1 MEQEN
6 NVQLIRKILAGDD
19 TAFSALVEK
28 YQKSIHAL
36 VWRKIDDFHIAEELT
51 QDTFLNAYK
60 NLSTLKDPS
69 QFAGWL
75 YVIANRLCINWIQRN
90 KSKMQSLASTPL
102 EEIEYSS
109 YNHYVLA
116 QREVEAT
123 ERRHHLVK
131 TLLEKLPE
139 SERTVITLYYLGGMK
154 SKDISKFLG
163 VSVNTVTSRL
173 QRARK
178 RLAQEEELLV
188 QEVLGGVHISTGLT
202 QNIMRHVA
210 EMKPTPPPTGKP
222 LLPWMAFGTA
232 TVLVFLLMLGMSNQY
247 LLRFQKPYSF
257 EALSEPTI
265 EIIDTPIT
273 LAIDSKPAVRTQ
285 AGRDVPLSENTGA
298 GLQASENVLAPN
310 TQNNSFRSSTSPWT
324 QASGPQGSP
333 VFEIFATSGG
343 TVYATTPT
351 NIYRLTTDAA
361 AWTPI
366 NIDTPIRGFGMPMTE
381 HKGVLYIVYPDQV
394 LTSIDNGET
403 WNALAPRPK
412 GHAVGLVIT
421 DETEEN
427 SSQDHVSMYLAL
439 RDNGIFHS
447 INGGKQW
454 TPLNEG
460 LSVKRIYAVAAVG
473 NTVFAGTNEGL
484 YRLNS
489 GVWEQLPVEIYNA
502 VHSLAVIE
510 NNLYAGMGSDPFV
523 LGLPKADGKYTVQIV
538 NKDNTP
544 LWKIFHSTD
553 LGASWTEITPKDE
566 FSVMRAPR
574 GVKILAS
581 GKRLLVSDAVLSFRS
596 NDRGQTWTNL
606 GFDRN
611 AITQNIFP
619 AVAVNEN
626 TFYRAGEFGIHR
638 TTDAGAS
645 WHPFMNGILGTRME
659 SLIGLNDR
667 LFVHTGSDIVQSTD
681 GGESWKSIHIDS
693 NEQTFESTE
702 QELSH
707 INFSY
712 NSQMIG
718 AGGDLYGIV
727 PEKYNLRVFRLSVE
741 GDVLTPIQ
749 EVTAFQGAMLS
760 NELVAAIAEAEEI
773 YLPDDIERDPK
784 LTNALSY
791 IVSFAKVGGFAVSGE
806 TFYIEHQRSLF
817 KWKPGD
823 PKWINTG
830 LIDLGKQSSEDLR
843 KGFKLAVSGETVY
856 VGKRAGR
863 LFQSLDEGNSWK
875 DITSRLPL
883 HFSYFNEILFV
894 GSTVYVAT
902 DTGVLSSQNGES
914 WRVLTDG
921 MGKHIVVDRFAVDG
935 TTVYSAG
942 DTGLYRLDTGGR
954 WEQISPSVPDKVI
967 SLVINKD
974 RLYIATQQHG
984 IFHSPLPEE
993 YRNELS
999 QRWDDPK
1006 NEQ

>member
-1 MEQEN
+1 MKQEN
-6 NVQLIRKILAGDD
+6 DVQLINQILAGDD
-19 TAFSALVEK
+19 TAFSTLVEK
-28 YQKSIHAL
+28 YQKGIHAL
-36 VWRKIDDFHIAEELT
+36 VWRKIGDFHYAEEIT

-60 NLSTLKDPS
+60 NLSTLKEPS

-75 YVIANRLCINWIQRN
+75 YVIANRLCINWNQRN
-90 KSKMQSLASTPL
+90 KSKMQSLASTPM
-102 EEIEYSS
+102 EKIERSS
-109 YNHYVLA
+109 YNHHVLE
-116 QREVEAT
+116 QREAEAM

-154 SKDISKFLG
+154 SKEIGKFLG
-163 VSVNTVTSRL
+163 VSVHTVTSRL

-202 QNIMRHVA
+202 QNIMRQVA
-210 EMKPTPPPTGKP
+210 EIRPIPPPVGKP

-232 TVLVFLLMLGMSNQY
+232 AVLVLLVMLGISNQY

-257 EALSEPTI
+257 EAQSEPTI
-265 EIIDTPIT
+265 EIVDAPIV

-285 AGRDVPLSENTGA
+285 AGRDVIPNEHTGA

-310 TQNNSFRSSTSPWT
+310 TQNNSFRSSTSQWV

-351 NIYRLTTDAA
+351 NIYRLTADAA
-361 AWTPI
+361 VWTPI
-366 NIDTPIRGFGMPMTE
+366 NIDTPVRGFGMSMTE
-381 HKGVLYIVYPDQV
+381 HRGVLYIVYSNQV

-403 WNALAPRPK
+403 WKALAARPK
-412 GHAVGLVIT
+412 GHAVGLIIT
-421 DETEEN
+421 SETQEN
-427 SSQDHVSMYLAL
+427 NSQDLVSMYLAL

-447 INGGKQW
+447 IDGGKQW

-460 LSVKRIYAVAAVG
+460 LSGKRIYAVAVVG

-489 GVWEQLPVEIYNA
+489 SVWEQLQVDVSNA
-502 VHSLAVIE
+502 VHSLATTG
-510 NNLYAGMGSDPFV
+510 NNLYVGMGSDPFV
-523 LGLPKADGKYTVQIV
+523 LGPPKAGGKYAVHIV
-538 NKDNTP
+538 SKDSSS
-544 LWKIFHSTD
+544 LWKIYHSID
-553 LGASWTEITPKDE
+553 LGESWTEITPKDE
-566 FSVMRAPR
+566 SSVMRAPR

-581 GKRLLVSDAVLSFRS
+581 GKRLLVSDAVLSFCS

-619 AVAVNEN
+619 AVAVDEN

-645 WHPFMNGILGTRME
+645 WHPFMDGIVGTRIE
-659 SLIGLNDR
+659 SLIGFNGR

-681 GGESWKSIHIDS
+681 DDESWKSVSIDT

-702 QELSH
+702 QERSH

-727 PEKYNLRVFRLSVE
+727 PEKYNLCIFRLSLDD
-741 GDVLTPIQ
+741 DVLTPIQ
-749 EVTAFQGAMLS
+749 EVPAFKRETLS
-760 NELVAAIAEAEEI
+760 NELIAAIAEAEEI
-773 YLPDDIERDPK
+773 YLPNDIERYPK

-791 IVSFAKVGGFAVSGE
+791 IVSYARTGGFAVSRE

-823 PKWINTG
+823 PEWINTG
-830 LIDLGKQSSEDLR
+830 LIDLGKQSSEDSR

-863 LFQSLDEGNSWK
+863 LFQSLDGGNSWK
-875 DITSRLPL
+875 DITSSLPL
-883 HFSYFNEILFV
+883 RFSYFNEILFV
-894 GSTVYVAT
+894 GSTVYVVT
-902 DTGVLSSQNGES
+902 DTGVLTSQNGES
-914 WRVLTDG
+914 WHVLTNS
-921 MGKHIVVDRFAVDG
+921 MGERIVIDRFAVDG
-935 TTVYSAG
+935 TTVYGAG
-942 DTGLYRLDTGGR
+942 DTGVYRSDTRGR
-954 WEQISPSVPDKVI
+954 WKQISPSVPDKVI
-967 SLVINKD
+967 SLVISKD

-984 IFHSPLPEE
+984 IFHRPLGEE

-999 QRWDDPK
+999 QR
-1006 NEQ
+1006 

>member
-6 NVQLIRKILAGDD
+6 DVQLISRILAGDD

-28 YQKSIHAL
+28 YQKGIHAL

-60 NLSTLKDPS
+60 KLSTLKDPS

-75 YVIANRLCINWIQRN
+75 YVIANRLCINWNQRN

-102 EEIEYSS
+102 EEIEHSS
-109 YNHYVLA
+109 YNHHVLA

-154 SKDISKFLG
+154 SKDIGKFLG
-163 VSVNTVTSRL
+163 VSVHTVTSRL

-210 EMKPTPPPTGKP
+210 EIRPTPPPTGKP

-232 TVLVFLLMLGMSNQY
+232 AVMVLLLMLGISNQY

-257 EALSEPTI
+257 EALSEPMI

-285 AGRDVPLSENTGA
+285 AGRDVALSENTGV
-298 GLQASENVLAPN
+298 GLQISENVLAPN
-310 TQNNSFRSSTSPWT
+310 TQNNSLRSATSQWT

-333 VFEIFATSGG
+333 VFEIFATSGD

-351 NIYRLTTDAA
+351 NIYRLTTDATV
-361 AWTPI
+361 WTPI
-366 NIDTPIRGFGMPMTE
+366 NVNPSIRGFGATMTE
-381 HKGVLYIVYPDQV
+381 HRGVLYIVYSNQV

-403 WNALAPRPK
+403 WNASTPRPK

-421 DETEEN
+421 DKTEEN

-447 INGGKQW
+447 IDGGKQW

-460 LSVKRIYAVAAVG
+460 LSGKRIYAVAAVG
-473 NTVFAGTNEGL
+473 DTMFAGTNEGL

-489 GVWEQLPVEIYNA
+489 DVWEQLRVDVSNA
-502 VHSLAVIE
+502 VHSLATTG
-510 NNLYAGMGSDPFV
+510 NNLYVGMGSDPFI
-523 LGLPKADGKYTVQIV
+523 LGPPKAGGKYAVHIV
-538 NKDNTP
+538 SKDSP
-544 LWKIFHSTD
+544 SLWKIYHSID
-553 LGASWTEITPKDE
+553 LGESWTEITPKDPS
-566 FSVMRAPR
+566 SVMRAPR
-574 GVKILAS
+574 RVKILAS
-581 GKRLLVSDAVLSFRS
+581 GKRLLVLDAVLSFRS
-596 NDRGQTWTNL
+596 NDAGQTWANL

-645 WHPFMNGILGTRME
+645 WHPFMNGIAGTRME

-693 NEQTFESTE
+693 NEQTFESTK
-702 QELSH
+702 QKRSH

-712 NSQMIG
+712 NSKIANSDG
-718 AGGDLYGIV
+718 RLYGII

-830 LIDLGKQSSEDLR
+830 LIDLGKQSSEDSR
-843 KGFKLAVSGETVY
+843 KGFKLAVSGDTVY
-856 VGKRAGR
+856 VGKRDGH
-863 LFQSLDEGNSWK
+863 LFQSLDGGDSWQ
-875 DITSRLPL
+875 DITSSLPL
-883 HFSYFNEILFV
+883 RFSYFNEIVFA
-894 GSTVYVAT
+894 GSTVYVT
-902 DTGVLSSQNGES
+902 TNTGVLTSQNGES
-914 WRVLTDG
+914 WHVLTNS
-921 MGKHIVVDRFAVDG
+921 MGERIVIDRFAVDG
-935 TTVYSAG
+935 MTVYGAG

-954 WEQISPSVPDKVI
+954 WEQISPSVPDKVL
-967 SLVINKD
+967 SLVISNN

-984 IFHSPLPEE
+984 IFHRSLPEE

-999 QRWDDPK
+999 QR
-1006 NEQ
+1006 